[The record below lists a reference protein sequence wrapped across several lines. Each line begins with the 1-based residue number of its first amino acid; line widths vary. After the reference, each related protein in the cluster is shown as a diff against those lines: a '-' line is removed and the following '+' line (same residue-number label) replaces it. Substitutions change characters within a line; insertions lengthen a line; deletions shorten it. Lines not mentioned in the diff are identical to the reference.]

1 MLASKTTAASS
12 PIMNFIVRPQLSL
25 SGREARRHVMR
36 VVSVLPVGYFVQM
49 PDLVQIKFTSSVAG
63 ALHPPRPYP
72 ELEQDRRRPR
82 SANGRFPLTVRISG
96 GPILT
101 FALPLGSHFANV
113 RITGPPATIGF

>member
-63 ALHPPRPYP
+63 ALHSPRPYP
-72 ELEQDRRRPR
+72 EPEQDLR
-82 SANGRFPLTVRISG
+82 SANGRFPVDRPVFWWSDSNIRTPSPR
-96 GPILT
+96 
-101 FALPLGSHFANV
+101 ALCEC
-113 RITGPPATIGF
+113 